1 YIQEG
6 NMLYLYAQELYNIN
20 QLSMARETLSRAKK
34 FYCTNEVFK
43 LSAAIESELK
53 NYKQAE
59 ADYKTAIN
67 MVPNRMASRSELF
80 EFYLERK
87 DTASAIYWA
96 NSILKMPVKIA
107 SQKTK
112 NIRQRTK
119 EILNGLIN

>member
-1 YIQEG
+1 
-6 NMLYLYAQELYNIN
+6 MLYLYAQELYYIN
-20 QLSMARETLSRAKK
+20 QLSKARETLNRAKK
-34 FYCTNEVFK
+34 FYCTHDVYK

-59 ADYKTAIN
+59 VDYKTAIN
-67 MVPNRMASRSELF
+67 MVPNRMVSRNELF

-96 NSILKMPVKIA
+96 NSILNMPVKFV

-112 NIRQRTK
+112 NIMQRTK
-119 EILNGLIN
+119 EISNGLIHN